1 MKSHFCHLFSNY
13 LPSHFLP
20 KKNLHV
26 SVKLLKKPYNETDPF
41 SPQNGG
47 GGRPNPGFVPGVHEY
62 DVPEGHDSRGGGGGG
77 GGGGSKVSG
86 AVTINGIT
94 V

>member
-1 MKSHFCHLFSNY
+1 MMELY
-13 LPSHFLP
+13 LNNDLLP
-20 KKNLHV
+20 
-26 SVKLLKKPYNETDPF
+26 
-41 SPQNGG
+41 PQNGG

-77 GGGGSKVSG
+77 GSKVSG